1 MYPRQTFVHSVLIQL
16 PVDHV
21 AQQVKEY
28 LYGKLDHLPSVP
40 NDSSNKRK
48 HGAVETAEDRPS
60 TAAEPRYRRSDLERS
75 LRSRENLL
83 IVAGKDFSNVLKI
96 YNSAER
102 AAREEMEKLSRGQVR
117 RLLWTIGCL
126 DAGC

>member
-1 MYPRQTFVHSVLIQL
+1 M
-16 PVDHV
+16 
-21 AQQVKEY
+21 KEY

-48 HGAVETAEDRPS
+48 HGAVESAEERPP
-60 TAAEPRYRRSDLERS
+60 AAVQPKYRRLDLERS

-102 AAREEMEKLSRGQVR
+102 AAREEMEKLSRAQVR
-117 RLLWTIGCL
+117 TLAWTISILEVGP
-126 DAGC
+126 